1 MICFSLF
8 LFFCFSLFLF
18 FCFSVFSCSAEQEEL
33 PTRKRSTIKAL
44 PICLPIHLKRFDLD
58 YETFQTIKLNE
69 RFEFPL
75 EINMFPYTL
84 EGRRYYDARGGS
96 PVVVLGGSNN
106 NSSSNSSSTAE
117 NGGTGNG
124 DESKTSGD
132 KGGSSKN
139 NGGGNDGG
147 GGKDVLRQHS
157 GGGAVDLMF
166 VPEDAPHPKGKTLPF
181 LCHSYAVLMPFLC
194 RYWACFTFLLA
205 VWCDLTFRVPLH
217 NFYLSTPVNTCQHL
231 RHF

>member
-1 MICFSLF
+1 M
-8 LFFCFSLFLF
+8 
-18 FCFSVFSCSAEQEEL
+18 

-106 NSSSNSSSTAE
+106 SSSSSSSNSTAK

-124 DESKTSGD
+124 DESKNSGD

-139 NGGGNDGG
+139 NNNNNNNGG
-147 GGKDVLRQHS
+147 GGKDVLRQNS

-166 VPEDAPHPKGKTLPF
+166 VPEDAPHPKGKTLPPL
-181 LCHSYAVLMPFLC
+181 LCCYYAVIM
-194 RYWACFTFLLA
+194 
-205 VWCDLTFRVPLH
+205 RV
-217 NFYLSTPVNTCQHL
+217 
-231 RHF
+231 